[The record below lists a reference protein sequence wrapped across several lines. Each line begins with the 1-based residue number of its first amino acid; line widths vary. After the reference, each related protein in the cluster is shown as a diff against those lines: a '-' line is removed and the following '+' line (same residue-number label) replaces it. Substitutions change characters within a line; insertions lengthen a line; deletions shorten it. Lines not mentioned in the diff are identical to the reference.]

1 MKQQLDQKLI
11 GILAQ
16 NGDLFGKSLQ
26 EIDVTF
32 FTVNYGKIYK
42 ILQTY
47 YQKHKKLPTLD
58 ILENKLFK
66 EKEILFPKDI
76 NTDEIILGVRKFGAL
91 TDREDY
97 EFLIE
102 EMKQRKSE
110 GIANQLLPK
119 AVESLKIHKHTDA
132 ADILISTGNAMKN
145 ALSSEKHKRT
155 NNNNYTDTVINKYK
169 DTKKNPE
176 LAWGY
181 KTGFERL
188 DQATHGVGKGE
199 MFLVAARPG
208 NGKSMFLL
216 SVAINMFNQGLNVL
230 YVSIEMAT
238 EHMWER
244 VCACYS
250 GIEINKIK
258 EASLTEEEEEKF
270 IQTMEKMKQAENR
283 FEILDAPNITV
294 PTITSEIEQMIDK
307 HKPDVIFIDY
317 LGIVKPTEKGLPDNL
332 AQASVVEELRGL
344 ARQKNIGMFTAVQ
357 LNRDSSKSK
366 NKTKGTERLARS
378 DVISATIDVGLQIE
392 EFDVEEEL
400 TNLSD
405 RVKITAI
412 KNRKGPFPFAFD
424 VRKDFT
430 RGRFLDWNL
439 ASWNNLK

>member
-1 MKQQLDQKLI
+1 MKQQIDQKLI

-32 FTVNYGKIYK
+32 FSPNYGKIYK
-42 ILQTY
+42 VLQVY
-47 YQKHKKLPTLD
+47 YQKHKKTPTLD
-58 ILENKLFK
+58 ALEAKLFK
-66 EKEILFPKDI
+66 EKDNLFSKDV
-76 NTDEIILGVRKFGAL
+76 NADEIILGIRKFSAL

-97 EFLIE
+97 EFFIDE
-102 EMKQRKSE
+102 IKQRKAE
-110 GIANQLLPK
+110 IIVNQLVPK
-119 AVESLKIHKHTDA
+119 AVDLIKTHKHSDA
-132 ADILISTGNAMKN
+132 ADMLVTAGNSMRN
-145 ALSSEKHKRT
+145 ALSTEKNKRT
-155 NNNNYTDTVINKYK
+155 NNNDHADIILKTYEE
-169 DTKKNPE
+169 TKQRPD

-199 MFLVAARPG
+199 MFLIAARPG

-216 SVAINMFNQGLNVL
+216 SVATNMFNQGINVL

-238 EHMWER
+238 DQMWNR
-244 VCACYS
+244 FAACYS
-250 GIEINKIK
+250 GMEINKIK
-258 EASLTEEEEEKF
+258 EANMSPEEEEQFK
-270 IQTMEKMKQAENR
+270 QAMEKVKQAPNR

-294 PTITSEIEQMIDK
+294 PTIASEIEQMIDK

-317 LGIVKPTEKGLPDNL
+317 LGIVKPTEKGLADNL

-357 LNRDSSKSK
+357 LNRDPSKSK

-405 RVKITAI
+405 RIKIIAI

-424 VRKDFT
+424 VKKDFA

-439 ASWNNLK
+439 ASWSNFK